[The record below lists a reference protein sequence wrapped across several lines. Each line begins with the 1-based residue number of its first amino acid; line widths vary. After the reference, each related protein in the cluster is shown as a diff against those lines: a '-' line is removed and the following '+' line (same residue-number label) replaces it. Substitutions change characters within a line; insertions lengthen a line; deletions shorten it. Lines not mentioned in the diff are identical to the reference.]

1 VEFTVRLRGSRGVP
15 RPRRRAAIVVLALGA
30 VLAGWGSVVPAGAA
44 TPGGRVAPYCAAVA
58 RVGDLDLLSD
68 PAPRK
73 VRADLRALLALTRR
87 AARVAPEKI
96 RADAQAAVAAQ
107 IRFNAFYVA
116 HGWDPEATNL
126 DPEFVAFA
134 NSPELGTVYV
144 RLEEYQARVCRPDPR
159 TKDPLLA

>member
-1 VEFTVRLRGSRGVP
+1 V
-15 RPRRRAAIVVLALGA
+15 GA
-30 VLAGWGSVVPAGAA
+30 VLAPWAVAGSATAAGVSGTASATQRAA
-44 TPGGRVAPYCAAVA
+44 AYCAAVA
-58 RVGDLDLLSD
+58 RVGRLDLLSD

-87 AARVAPEKI
+87 AARVAPAEI
-96 RADAQAAVAAQ
+96 RADAQAAVDAQ
-107 IRFNAFYVA
+107 VRFNALYVA
-116 HGWDPEATNL
+116 HGWDPEATNV

-134 NSPELGTVYV
+134 NSPELGAVYV